1 MMDIDF
7 SHPIVQSFF
16 IFSVTALVPFLLVSA
31 TCFTRYVIV
40 LSLLRTALGLQQTP
54 PNIVIISM
62 AIFMSFFT
70 MTPVVGEIKK
80 SSYDQFKQGLIT
92 QAESVDNGLSVFS
105 DFLSR
110 KVNDSDYDFVENL
123 SEREEDDYEIIG
135 YNLSVLIPAFMLS
148 ELKAAFQFSF
158 IIFLPFLLIDLIV
171 ASVLMALGM
180 IMLPPISI
188 SLPVK
193 LLIFVLVDGWT
204 LVVGSLIQGFGM

>member
-1 MMDIDF
+1 MG
-7 SHPIVQSFF
+7 
-16 IFSVTALVPFLLVSA
+16 T
-31 TCFTRYVIV
+31 
-40 LSLLRTALGLQQTP
+40 
-54 PNIVIISM
+54 
-62 AIFMSFFT
+62 T

>member
-1 MMDIDF
+1 MNIDF
-7 SHPIVQSFF
+7 SHPIIQSFF
-16 IFSVTALVPFLLVSA
+16 IFSITALIPVLLVSA

-62 AIFMSFFT
+62 AIFMSMFT
-70 MTPVVGEIKK
+70 MTPLIGEIKQ
-80 SSYDQFKQGLIT
+80 SSYDQFKRGVIT
-92 QAESVDNGLSVFS
+92 QEESIENGLSVFS

-110 KVNDSDYDFVENL
+110 KVEDSDYDFVKSLSSEN
-123 SEREEDDYEIIG
+123 EDRFDIIG
-135 YNLSVLIPAFMLS
+135 HDLSLLIPAFMLS

-158 IIFLPFLLIDLIV
+158 VIFLPFLLIDLIV
-171 ASVLMALGM
+171 ASILMALGM

-193 LLIFVLVDGWT
+193 LLIFILVDGWT
-204 LVVGSLIQGFGM
+204 LVVGSLIQGFGI

>member
-1 MMDIDF
+1 
-7 SHPIVQSFF
+7 
-16 IFSVTALVPFLLVSA
+16 
-31 TCFTRYVIV
+31 
-40 LSLLRTALGLQQTP
+40 
-54 PNIVIISM
+54 
-62 AIFMSFFT
+62 MSFFT